1 MHPLPL
7 RPLTFTLLTLLLLI
21 LTTHLTSTTAPH
33 KIQASPYSSPAH
45 LLDLSTL
52 TRPHALLA
60 LALQEMDSATPAYAL
75 TPYKSAFN
83 WPDVMSNLS
92 ARAAA
97 VEDFRFPKTK
107 FYIIVFRSQIE
118 PGTNR
123 KELGAMDMEAHREA
137 VESGWLLKYWFGV
150 PDELGFNLATCVW
163 RDIKDARRG
172 GRGKGHQAAMRAVR
186 GLYKKW
192 EVERLALVV
201 SEGVKEWDI
210 VKWEEAVKEEVGGG
224 GEL

>member
-1 MHPLPL
+1 MLPLPL
-7 RPLTFTLLTLLLLI
+7 RPLTFTLLTFLLLL
-21 LTTHLTSTTAPH
+21 LTTHLTSTTASS
-33 KIQASPYSSPAH
+33 KLQTSPYSSADH
-45 LLDLSTL
+45 LLDLSTI

-60 LALQEMDSATPAYAL
+60 LALQDMDPTTTAYAL
-75 TPYKSAFN
+75 TPYKAAFN
-83 WPDVMSNLS
+83 WPHVMSNLS

-97 VEDFRFPKTK
+97 EDFHFPKTK

-123 KELGAMDMEAHREA
+123 QELGAMDMAAHREA

-150 PDELGFNLATCVW
+150 PDELGYNLATCVW

-172 GRGKGHQAAMRAVR
+172 GRGKGHQAAMRAVK

-201 SEGVKEWDI
+201 GEGVKEWDI
-210 VKWEEAVKEEVGGG
+210 VKWEEAMKEEVGGG